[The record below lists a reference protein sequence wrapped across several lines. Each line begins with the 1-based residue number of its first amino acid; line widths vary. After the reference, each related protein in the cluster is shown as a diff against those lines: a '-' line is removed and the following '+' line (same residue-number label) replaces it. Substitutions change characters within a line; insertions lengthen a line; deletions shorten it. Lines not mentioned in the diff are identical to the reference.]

1 MLTGRPSL
9 GWSTANSS
17 EHHAALL
24 QQKGPGQKTREMGS
38 WCDMV
43 QTRHARFPQ
52 EQCAWNQAGNPT
64 TRRAE
69 PAAFQVAEFRGICP
83 VATCEPRDHRTS
95 HTRRRSL
102 TPPCLPAGGQQFCG
116 PQSRPAVAPR
126 RALARKPRLVTC
138 RVSRAL
144 DADSARKCALR
155 RCLQTCA
162 LVSRWSE
169 AQVTTGARVAHA
181 RRSRTSTPRQPG
193 RVNVQTLSRGANA
206 RNPVRHARDGRHGCE
221 PRFADVRR
229 GAVFQNPPACKQHQP
244 GRSQPDHRP

>member
-1 MLTGRPSL
+1 MLLWHMLSASIVPMLWWYAASRRGHHMFECPGNSSSGEASSSAADPAVETARANSRDMANSRSTAMLTGRPSL

-24 QQKGPGQKTREMGS
+24 QQNGPGQKTREMGS

-83 VATCEPRDHRTS
+83 VATCEPRAHRTS

-116 PQSRPAVAPR
+116 PQSRPAGAVASR
-126 RALARKPRLVTC
+126 TRAPAAPGHLP
-138 RVSRAL
+138 
-144 DADSARKCALR
+144 
-155 RCLQTCA
+155 
-162 LVSRWSE
+162 
-169 AQVTTGARVAHA
+169 RVA
-181 RRSRTSTPRQPG
+181 RS
-193 RVNVQTLSRGANA
+193 
-206 RNPVRHARDGRHGCE
+206 GC
-221 PRFADVRR
+221 
-229 GAVFQNPPACKQHQP
+229 
-244 GRSQPDHRP
+244 